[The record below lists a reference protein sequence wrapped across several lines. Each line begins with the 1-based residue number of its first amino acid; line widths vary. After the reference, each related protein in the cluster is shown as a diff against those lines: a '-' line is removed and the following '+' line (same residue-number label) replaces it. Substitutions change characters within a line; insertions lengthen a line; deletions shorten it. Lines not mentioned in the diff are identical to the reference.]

1 MPADGISLPF
11 TISGNVG
18 SSRPE
23 EQLSCRDYEYHT
35 AHPKATFCRTSASA
49 ECRHWS
55 GRAVRWSSG
64 AILLR
69 ALPSSRMDNASQRPP
84 QRVSQNDESSAL
96 GFVTSAWVFESD
108 DQSGHEAIPH
118 TLSNRFKVT
127 RRRFQ
132 NP

>member
-35 AHPKATFCRTSASA
+35 AIQKATFCRTSASA

-69 ALPSSRMDNASQRPP
+69 MPASRRKSAVGQTEPLGLAL
-84 QRVSQNDESSAL
+84 
-96 GFVTSAWVFESD
+96 
-108 DQSGHEAIPH
+108 
-118 TLSNRFKVT
+118 
-127 RRRFQ
+127 
-132 NP
+132 

>member
-35 AHPKATFCRTSASA
+35 AIQKAIFCRTSASA

-69 ALPSSRMDNASQRPP
+69 MPASRRKSAVGQTEPLGLAL
-84 QRVSQNDESSAL
+84 
-96 GFVTSAWVFESD
+96 
-108 DQSGHEAIPH
+108 
-118 TLSNRFKVT
+118 
-127 RRRFQ
+127 
-132 NP
+132 

>member
-35 AHPKATFCRTSASA
+35 AHPKAIFCRTSASA

-64 AILLR
+64 AILLKVR
-69 ALPSSRMDNASQRPP
+69 LCGEHGPAPASSQLR
-84 QRVSQNDESSAL
+84 E
-96 GFVTSAWVFESD
+96 
-108 DQSGHEAIPH
+108 IP
-118 TLSNRFKVT
+118 
-127 RRRFQ
+127 
-132 NP
+132 